1 MSAPIQ
7 TPTQPAGGPSP
18 ERTPTPEREA
28 AGGLVADLRERYRTL
43 LLVPEL
49 GIAVAAVLVFAGWS
63 LATPLFLTSEN
74 LLTVAQQI
82 ALLGI
87 VATGM
92 TLLMVA
98 GELDLSVGSAYGF
111 LAVFVA
117 WLVGV
122 QGLDPVLGVTLT
134 LAMGAAIGTVNGLI
148 TTRIGIPSFVVTL
161 AMLGILRGLALLLA
175 DGLPVTVGERGTWQ
189 TIVSGRLFGQI
200 PAQALWFVAIVCI
213 GAFVLA
219 KTKFGSDVYAT
230 GGNAAAAAN
239 AGIATRRTKLLCFA
253 LTGTLVAVS
262 ACILAGWLGSAEPS
276 TGQGFELSVIAAVV
290 IGGTGLAGGTGSVVG
305 TFLGAAVIGMI
316 SNGLVLTGVN
326 DYWQQVVT
334 GGIILLAVVVQQ
346 FTGRRALR

>member
-1 MSAPIQ
+1 MSALA
-7 TPTQPAGGPSP
+7 T
-18 ERTPTPEREA
+18 
-28 AGGLVADLRERYRTL
+28 GLVADLRERYRTVL
-43 LLVPEL
+43 AVPEF
-49 GIAVAAVLVFAGWS
+49 GIGVAAVLVFAGWS
-63 LATPLFLTSEN
+63 LATPLFLTSDN

-117 WLVGV
+117 WLVGE
-122 QGLDPVLGVTLT
+122 QGLDPVLAVAAT
-134 LAMGAAIGTVNGLI
+134 LALGAAIGMVNGTI
-148 TTRIGIPSFVVTL
+148 TTRLAIPSFVVTL

-175 DGLPVTVGERGTWQ
+175 DGLPVDVGEHETWNA
-189 TIVSGRLFGQI
+189 IVSGRVFGQI
-200 PAQALWFVAIVCI
+200 PAQAVWFAAIVAA

-230 GGNAAAAAN
+230 GGNASAAAN
-239 AGIATRRTKLLCFA
+239 AGIATHRTKLLCFVV
-253 LTGTLVAVS
+253 TGVLVAVS

-334 GGIILLAVVVQQ
+334 GGIILLAVVVQRY
-346 FTGRRALR
+346 TGRRGVR

>member
-1 MSAPIQ
+1 MS
-7 TPTQPAGGPSP
+7 
-18 ERTPTPEREA
+18 E
-28 AGGLVADLRERYRTL
+28 LVADLRERYRTL
-43 LLVPEL
+43 LLVPEF
-49 GIAVAAVLVFAGWS
+49 GIGVAAVLVFAGWS
-63 LATPLFLTSEN
+63 LATPLFLNSEN

-92 TLLMVA
+92 TYLMVA

-117 WLVGV
+117 WLVGE
-122 QGLDPVLGVTLT
+122 QGLDPVLAVALT
-134 LAMGAAIGTVNGLI
+134 LALGAAIGTVNGTV
-148 TTRIGIPSFVVTL
+148 TTLLGIPSFVVTL

-175 DGLPVTVGERGTWQ
+175 DGLPVNVGDHETWNS
-189 TIVSGRLFGQI
+189 IVSGRLFGQI
-200 PAQALWFVAIVCI
+200 PAQALWFAVIVAA

-230 GGNAAAAAN
+230 GGNERAAAH
-239 AGIATRRTKLLCFA
+239 AGIATRRTKLVCFMV
-253 LTGTLVAVS
+253 TGVFVAVS

-346 FTGRRALR
+346 FTGRRGAR

>member
-1 MSAPIQ
+1 MSAPL
-7 TPTQPAGGPSP
+7 GV
-18 ERTPTPEREA
+18 TPEQEA

-43 LLVPEL
+43 LLVPEF

-63 LATPLFLTSEN
+63 LATPLFLTSDN

-117 WLVGV
+117 WLAGV
-122 QGLDPVLGVTLT
+122 QGLDPVLAVLLT
-134 LAMGAAIGTVNGLI
+134 LALGAGIGAVNGVI
-148 TTRIGIPSFVVTL
+148 TTRVGIPSFVVTL

-175 DGLPVTVGERGTWQ
+175 EGLPVSVGDHETWKQ
-189 TIVSGRLFGQI
+189 IVSGRLFGQI
-200 PAQALWFVAIVCI
+200 PAQALWFAAIVAV

-219 KTKFGSDVYAT
+219 KTKFGSDIYAT
-230 GGNAAAAAN
+230 GGNARAAAN
-239 AGIATRRTKLLCFA
+239 AGIATRRTKLLCFV
-253 LTGTLVAVS
+253 LTGLLVAVS
-262 ACILAGWLGSAEPS
+262 ACILAGWLQSAEPS

-316 SNGLVLTGVN
+316 SNGLVLTGVD

-334 GGIILLAVVVQQ
+334 GAIILLAVVVQRY
-346 FTGRRALR
+346 TGVLGKGGQRDG